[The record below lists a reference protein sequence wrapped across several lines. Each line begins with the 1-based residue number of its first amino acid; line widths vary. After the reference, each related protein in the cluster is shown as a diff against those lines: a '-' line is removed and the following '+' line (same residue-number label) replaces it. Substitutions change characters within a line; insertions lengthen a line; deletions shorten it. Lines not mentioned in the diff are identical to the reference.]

1 MHGDNRAF
9 FSKRKR
15 NPKRIFSL
23 FRFAFLL
30 PRLANPDSM
39 IAGIP

>member
-1 MHGDNRAF
+1 MHGENRVF

-30 PRLANPDSM
+30 PRLANPGGT

>member
-39 IAGIP
+39 IPVIP